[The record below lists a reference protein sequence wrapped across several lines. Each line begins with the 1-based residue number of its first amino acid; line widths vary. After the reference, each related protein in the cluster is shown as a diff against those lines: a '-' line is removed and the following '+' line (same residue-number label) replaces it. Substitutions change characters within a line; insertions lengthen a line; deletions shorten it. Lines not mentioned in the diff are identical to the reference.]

1 MTVRVVLLAGIMILS
16 LNSRLLAQHNNLSL
30 DKEHVVGSIEAHFS
44 NLASWQSGDCL
55 IRISVLSEG
64 RHIEIVKQSGA
75 LDKVKAIDGPDSLSA
90 IIESTSVHRVRFDFA
105 NQRVFIANRS
115 SSRQQRFD
123 ALDQELGKP
132 LLETDDRVIAID
144 REAKVGATRMEAA
157 VIRRFE
163 PGQIPSVERAL
174 DWYNVP
180 NLKLIGLSGLTTW
193 SGDSYQRRFDLMRNI
208 DELED
213 VTNIGQDRYKL
224 FFRHRMNPNDSRT
237 GIRSYYD
244 WDAARHLPLK
254 VSAFS
259 GYRPEDFPDA
269 TQPITSGMAKW
280 TANNGCFLPIMA
292 RYARGRYGRVEG
304 RRFRFQEETTIEIHW
319 FSINREFPDEFFG
332 EEILHDRKALDVLLD
347 TGVLETDRPR
357 RESVETVDDN

>member
-157 VIRRFE
+157 VIRRLKIE
-163 PGQIPSVERAL
+163 SPLPPMMTCWPS
-174 DWYNVP
+174 W
-180 NLKLIGLSGLTTW
+180 
-193 SGDSYQRRFDLMRNI
+193 QR
-208 DELED
+208 
-213 VTNIGQDRYKL
+213 
-224 FFRHRMNPNDSRT
+224 
-237 GIRSYYD
+237 
-244 WDAARHLPLK
+244 
-254 VSAFS
+254 
-259 GYRPEDFPDA
+259 
-269 TQPITSGMAKW
+269 
-280 TANNGCFLPIMA
+280 
-292 RYARGRYGRVEG
+292 
-304 RRFRFQEETTIEIHW
+304 
-319 FSINREFPDEFFG
+319 
-332 EEILHDRKALDVLLD
+332 
-347 TGVLETDRPR
+347 
-357 RESVETVDDN
+357 